1 MRNGIGTWIAPEY
14 ATRLSFSSFLE
25 SLVFIKALI
34 RDTMVG
40 YCELSHVCGMMH
52 NNVVIRANND
62 DYYLTPSY
70 IYN

>member
-1 MRNGIGTWIAPEY
+1 
-14 ATRLSFSSFLE
+14 
-25 SLVFIKALI
+25 
-34 RDTMVG
+34 MVG
-40 YCELSHVCGMMH
+40 YCELSHVYGMMH